1 MGVTGL
7 TLSGFLV
14 LAAAGP
20 SAAAENTSAYT
31 KLDLDKCRAQPTDPD
46 DPVQTGIW
54 LCSGYAGIKVR
65 AEEADLRFYVSYGAR
80 ADQEPAAHQT
90 VPAFNTIGE
99 TVEWRLDGKQRPIAT
114 ILRFHTGSDDTSA
127 GSTLVVT
134 RLGPPGGGLPRRLCR
149 CGRQSA
155 GERDCPRRR
164 GQGRGRFQLRKGRG
178 AFLRHRWRADPVVTD
193 GVI

>member
-7 TLSGFLV
+7 TLSGFLL

-134 RLGPPGGGLPRRLCR
+134 RLGPPGGVCHVGYVDAVDNPRANEIARAVADR
-149 CGRQSA
+149 VA
-155 GERDCPRRR
+155 GDFSCEKDEALSY
-164 GQGRGRFQLRKGRG
+164 G
-178 AFLRHRWRADPVVTD
+178 TD
-193 GVI
+193 GEPIR